1 MKKFYKIAIL
11 PYIFILIYLMFF
23 GYGRFQMD
31 DYGLKIS
38 PILST
43 VQFFQRN
50 AERGNWMN
58 IFVNVFGN
66 IVMFVPFGFMGWIF
80 LKFQNFK
87 PLLISFLSFLLI
99 VESLQYFTRLGFF
112 DVDDVLLNTLGLWI
126 GFRIWKF
133 FNLKTR

>member
-1 MKKFYKIAIL
+1 
-11 PYIFILIYLMFF
+11 MFF